1 MKNKALKFM
10 GMVMS
15 AFILFGVASCY
26 DSGDIGDKS
35 ESNSDVN
42 PNNEIAAIYDLYVEE
57 MKDKNKE
64 PLSYSEWLQMVK
76 GEKGETG
83 DRGPQGEKG
92 ETGDRGPQGEKGEA
106 GRGILSMEIIDGYLW
121 VTYTDNPDK
130 KVKIGKITPDED
142 TTLQFYLLENDTYGV
157 KGGDDILS
165 VSEIEI
171 PDEYKGKKVTR
182 ILKEAFKSVTTLKKV
197 ALPNNIEQIG
207 DNAFDGCMGLETI
220 NIPKTV
226 KKIGAYAF
234 NGCENLILTTL
245 LDADEIGKYAFYNC
259 AGINASIG
267 SSVKFIGAY
276 AFYGCDYTKITFDNS
291 EEWASVLSSVLKYQR
306 VCDPSMADETKT
318 TESLYPENSLS
329 KLIVGDVKALTV
341 TYNAYWLKT
350 GKFTEQYSTFS
361 LYKNDWVRN

>member
-1 MKNKALKFM
+1 MKNKTLKFM

-64 PLSYSEWLQMVK
+64 PLSYSEWLQMIK
-76 GEKGETG
+76 
-83 DRGPQGEKG
+83 GEKG

-121 VTYTDNPDK
+121 VTYTDNPDE

-207 DNAFDGCMGLETI
+207 DNAFDGCTGLETI

-226 KKIGAYAF
+226 TKIGAYAF
-234 NGCENLILTTL
+234 NGCKNLILTTL

-291 EEWASVLSSVLKYQR
+291 EEWASVLGSVLKYQR